1 MQNGFPYLDILIFG
15 VIAIFLIFRLKNI
28 LGTKTD
34 FEDNGL
40 KEKKQPKQFSN
51 VVSLK
56 NNKNNSFNEEIDKIV
71 KADSNFDMV
80 NFLDGSKTFFEMVL
94 KSFVSGNLDN
104 VKDFIKPSVLKS
116 FKGAID
122 DRNKENETLIIDLIS
137 VEKNKIVSS
146 VITKSSIKIN
156 VVFETLQITA
166 LMDKNE
172 KIIDGDTG
180 KEILVKDEWIFEKKI
195 KDQNPNWTLIET
207 KSFLINV
214 SYFKKRQTDLGKL
227 YCEL

>member
-56 NNKNNSFNEEIDKIV
+56 TNKNNSLNEEIDKII

-172 KIIDGDTG
+172 KIIDGDTD

-207 KSFLINV
+207 KSF
-214 SYFKKRQTDLGKL
+214 
-227 YCEL
+227 

>member
-40 KEKKQPKQFSN
+40 KKQPKQYSN
-51 VVSLK
+51 IVSLK
-56 NNKNNSFNEEIDKIV
+56 TNKNNSNEEIDKIIKV
-71 KADSNFDMV
+71 DSDFDVV
-80 NFLDGSKTFFEMVL
+80 NFLNGSKTFFEMVL

-122 DRNKENETLIIDLIS
+122 ERNKENETLILDLIS

-172 KIIDGDTG
+172 KIIDGDTD

-207 KSFLINV
+207 KSF
-214 SYFKKRQTDLGKL
+214 
-227 YCEL
+227 

>member
-40 KEKKQPKQFSN
+40 KEKKQPKQYSN
-51 VVSLK
+51 IVSLK
-56 NNKNNSFNEEIDKIV
+56 TNKNNSNEEIDKITKV
-71 KADSNFDMV
+71 DSDFDVV

-122 DRNKENETLIIDLIS
+122 DRNKENETFIIDLIS

-156 VVFETLQITA
+156 VDFETLQITA
-166 LMDKNE
+166 LMDKND
-172 KIIDGDTG
+172 KIIDGDTD

-207 KSFLINV
+207 KSF
-214 SYFKKRQTDLGKL
+214 
-227 YCEL
+227 

>member
-40 KEKKQPKQFSN
+40 KEKKQPKQYSN
-51 VVSLK
+51 IVSLK
-56 NNKNNSFNEEIDKIV
+56 TNKNNSNKEIDKII
-71 KADSNFDMV
+71 KADSDFDVV
-80 NFLDGSKTFFEMVL
+80 NFLNGSKTFFEMVL

-122 DRNKENETLIIDLIS
+122 ERNKENETLILDLIS

-172 KIIDGDTG
+172 KIIDGDTD

-207 KSFLINV
+207 KSF
-214 SYFKKRQTDLGKL
+214 
-227 YCEL
+227 

>member
-40 KEKKQPKQFSN
+40 KEKEQPKQFSN
-51 VVSLK
+51 IVSLK
-56 NNKNNSFNEEIDKIV
+56 TNKKNPNEEIDKIIKV
-71 KADSNFDMV
+71 DSNFDMV

-122 DRNKENETLIIDLIS
+122 DRNKENETLILDLIS

-156 VVFETLQITA
+156 VLFETLQITA

-172 KIIDGDTG
+172 KIIDGDTD

-207 KSFLINV
+207 KTF
-214 SYFKKRQTDLGKL
+214 
-227 YCEL
+227 

>member
-34 FEDNGL
+34 FEESGL
-40 KEKKQPKQFSN
+40 NEKKQPKEYSN

-56 NNKNNSFNEEIDKIV
+56 SNINDPVNVEINKIKEVDT
-71 KADSNFDMV
+71 NFDLV

-94 KSFVSGNLDN
+94 KGFVSGNLDN
-104 VKDFIKPSVLKS
+104 VKDFMKPSVLKS

-122 DRNKENETLIIDLIS
+122 DRNKEDETLIIDLLS
-137 VEKNKIVSS
+137 VEKSKIVSS
-146 VITKSSIKIN
+146 VITKTSIRIN
-156 VVFETLQITA
+156 VAFETLQITA

-172 KIIDGDTG
+172 KIIDGDTN

-195 KDQNPNWTLIET
+195 KDQNPNWTLVET
-207 KSFLINV
+207 KSL
-214 SYFKKRQTDLGKL
+214 
-227 YCEL
+227 

>member
-56 NNKNNSFNEEIDKIV
+56 TNKNNSFDVEIDKIIKV
-71 KADSNFDMV
+71 DPNFDIV

-94 KSFVSGNLDN
+94 KSFVSGNLDD

-156 VVFETLQITA
+156 VLFETLQITA

-172 KIIDGDTG
+172 KIIDGDTD

-207 KSFLINV
+207 KSF
-214 SYFKKRQTDLGKL
+214 
-227 YCEL
+227 

>member
-40 KEKKQPKQFSN
+40 KEKKQPKQYSN

-56 NNKNNSFNEEIDKIV
+56 TNNNNSVNEEIDKII

-104 VKDFIKPSVLKS
+104 VKDFIKPSVFKS

-146 VITKSSIKIN
+146 VVTKSSIKIN
-156 VVFETLQITA
+156 VIFETLQITA

-172 KIIDGDTG
+172 KIIDGDTD
-180 KEILVKDEWIFEKKI
+180 KEILVKDEWTFEKKI

-207 KSFLINV
+207 KSF
-214 SYFKKRQTDLGKL
+214 
-227 YCEL
+227 

>member
-40 KEKKQPKQFSN
+40 KEKKQPKQYSN
-51 VVSLK
+51 IVSLK
-56 NNKNNSFNEEIDKIV
+56 TNKNNPNEEIDKIIKV
-71 KADSNFDMV
+71 DSDFDVV
-80 NFLDGSKTFFEMVL
+80 NFLNGSKTFFEMVL

-122 DRNKENETLIIDLIS
+122 ERNKENETLILDLIS

-172 KIIDGDTG
+172 KIIDGDTD

-207 KSFLINV
+207 KSF
-214 SYFKKRQTDLGKL
+214 
-227 YCEL
+227 

>member
-56 NNKNNSFNEEIDKIV
+56 TNKNNSFNVEIDKIIKV
-71 KADSNFDMV
+71 DPNFDIV

-156 VVFETLQITA
+156 VLFETLQITA

-172 KIIDGDTG
+172 KIIDGDTD

-207 KSFLINV
+207 KSF
-214 SYFKKRQTDLGKL
+214 
-227 YCEL
+227 